1 MRSFGYG
8 MLVNL
13 VAIVVLGLAIY
24 DLMFAPSSDL
34 RATVTMLAGVMVLNL
49 GSLQESDRC
58 VRQR

>member
-1 MRSFGYG
+1 

-58 VRQR
+58 VRQT